1 MHQSIRHYMTPDPRT
16 IAPDESLH
24 KARQV
29 MQACG
34 IRHLPVVEQVA
45 DGGERLVGIVTMRD
59 MRLLEGV
66 GAGGPQ
72 PTVREAMTP
81 EPFVV
86 SPNAPMHLVARTMA
100 ERKYGS
106 AIVLDG
112 GKVVGIFCAIDALN
126 ALSGMFREIYAAP
139 TSDRWGRVVP
149 DRLEP

>member
-1 MHQSIRHYMTPDPRT
+1 MTPDPRT
-16 IAPDESLH
+16 ISPDESHH

-34 IRHLPVVEQVA
+34 IRHLPVVE
-45 DGGERLVGIVTMRD
+45 DGPAGARLVGIVTMRD
-59 MRLLEGV
+59 MRLLEGLA
-66 GAGGPQ
+66 AGGPQ
-72 PTVREAMTP
+72 PTVRDAMTP

-86 SPNAPMHLVARTMA
+86 SPNAPMHQVARTMA

-112 GKVVGIFCAIDALN
+112 GKIVGIFCAIDALN
-126 ALSGMFREIYAAP
+126 ALSGLFREYYAAP